1 MELEKSRIGVVG
13 TDFMGY
19 PYNIKYPPM
28 IAKYGDKYLG
38 YPTWNQEVFF
48 YEHAVQGYDVTFVY
62 HGVKYFLMAD
72 PDYHCTCEDMHFMP
86 SDKSQYFKN
95 GNELI
100 EQLEI
105 EGHKLIEIIDE
116 LEDVEM
122 W

>member
-1 MELEKSRIGVVG
+1 MELEPTRVGVVG
-13 TDFMGY
+13 RDLMGY

-48 YEHAVQGYDVTFVY
+48 FEHAVQGYDVTFVY

-72 PDYHCTCEDMHFMP
+72 VEYYCTCEDMHFMP
-86 SDKSQYFKN
+86 SEKSQYFPN
-95 GNELI
+95 GNALI

-105 EGHKLIEIIDE
+105 DGHKLIEIIDE
-116 LEDVEM
+116 LEEVEM

>member
-1 MELEKSRIGVVG
+1 MEVEKSSIGVVG
-13 TDFMGY
+13 RDLMGN

-48 YEHAVQGYDVTFVY
+48 FEHAVQGYDVTFMY

-72 PDYHCTCEDMHFMP
+72 PEYHCTCEDMHFTP
-86 SDKSQYFKN
+86 SDKSQYFAN

-105 EGHKLIEIIDE
+105 EGHKLIEIMDE
-116 LEDVEM
+116 LEEVEM

>member
-1 MELEKSRIGVVG
+1 MELEKSSIGVVG
-13 TDFMGY
+13 RDLMGY

-38 YPTWNQEVFF
+38 YPTWNQEVLFF
-48 YEHAVQGYDVTFVY
+48 EHAVQGYDVTFVY
-62 HGVKYFLMAD
+62 HGVKYFLMSD
-72 PDYHCTCEDMHFMP
+72 PEYHCTCEDMHFTP
-86 SDKSQYFKN
+86 SDKSQYFPN
-95 GNELI
+95 GNALI

-116 LEDVEM
+116 LEEVEI